1 MNIMTNIQELKEK
14 VIKGYQITFEE
25 GVALTQIK
33 DKEALYKAANEIRLH
48 FCGNKMDL
56 CSITN
61 AKSGRCS
68 EDCKWC
74 SQSSHYKTNIEE
86 YEIVDKDE
94 AVKVAIDGAKKG
106 VKRHSLVT
114 SGRTVSDKTIDQLIP
129 IYQEI
134 KTQSNMSVCAS
145 LGLVS
150 QAQLQ
155 RLKDEVNI
163 EHYHCNLETA
173 PSYFPKLCTTHTID
187 EKLKTISYARN
198 VGLKICSGGIIG
210 MGESMQQRVEF
221 AIALRD
227 IQADSIPINILSPV
241 KGTPLEDTK
250 LLSEE
255 DILTTIAIFRFIN
268 PKANIRFAG
277 GRIQIKHFQHK
288 ALHAGINAALT
299 GDYLTTVGSN
309 TEEDVRDFK
318 NSGFEID

>member
-1 MNIMTNIQELKEK
+1 MTNIQELKEK

-33 DKEALYKAANEIRLH
+33 DKEAFYKAANEIRLH

>member
-1 MNIMTNIQELKEK
+1 MTNIQELKEK

>member
-1 MNIMTNIQELKEK
+1 MINIQELKDK
-14 VIKGYQITFEE
+14 VINGYQITFEE
-25 GVALTQIK
+25 GVALTQVK
-33 DKEALYKAANEIRLH
+33 DKEALYQSADEIRKH

-74 SQSSHYKTNIEE
+74 SQSGHYKTNIEE
-86 YEIVDKDE
+86 YEIVDKTE
-94 AVKVAIDGAKKG
+94 AVSIAVSGAKKG

-134 KTQSNMSVCAS
+134 KAQSTISLCAS
-145 LGLVS
+145 LGLVN

-173 PSYFPKLCTTHTID
+173 PSHFPKLCSTHTIE

-198 VGLKICSGGIIG
+198 VGLKVCSGGIIG
-210 MGESMQQRVEF
+210 MGESMEQRVEF
-221 AIALRD
+221 AIALRN

-277 GRIQIKHFQHK
+277 GRMQIKHFQHK
-288 ALHAGINAALT
+288 ALHAGINASLT
-299 GDYLTTVGSN
+299 GDYLTTIGSN
-309 TEEDVRDFK
+309 TDEDVRDFRA
-318 NSGFEID
+318 SGFEI

>member
-1 MNIMTNIQELKEK
+1 MINIQELKEK
-14 VIKGYQITFEE
+14 VLKGYKVTFEE
-25 GVALTQIK
+25 GVELTKVTNK
-33 DKEALYKAANEIRLH
+33 DELYQAADEIRLH

-74 SQSSHYKTNIEE
+74 SQSGHYKTNIEE
-86 YEIVDKDE
+86 YEIVDREE
-94 AVKVAIDGAKKG
+94 AVRIAVAGAQKG
-106 VKRHSLVT
+106 VKRHGLVT
-114 SGRTVSDKTIDQLIP
+114 SGRTVSNKTIEQLIP
-129 IYQEI
+129 IFKDI
-134 KTQSNMSVCAS
+134 KAQSKMSVCAS
-145 LGLVS
+145 LGLVTE
-150 QAQLQ
+150 AQLQ

-173 PSYFPKLCTTHTID
+173 PSYFPSLCTTHTIA
-187 EKLKTISYARN
+187 EKKQTIAYAKN

-210 MGESMQQRVEF
+210 MGESMEQRVEF

-227 IQADSIPINILSPV
+227 IEAQSIPINILSPV
-241 KGTPLEDTK
+241 KGTPLENTK
-250 LLSEE
+250 LISEE
-255 DILTTIAIFRFIN
+255 EILTTIAIFRFIN
-268 PKANIRFAG
+268 PKAYLRFAG
-277 GRIQIKHFQHK
+277 GRLQIKHFQDK

-318 NSGFEID
+318 ASGFEI

>member
-1 MNIMTNIQELKEK
+1 MINIQELKEK
-14 VIKGYQITFEE
+14 VIKGYQLSYEE
-25 GVALTQIK
+25 GVELTQVTN
-33 DKEALYKAANEIRLH
+33 KEDLYQAADDIRIH

-74 SQSSHYKTNIEE
+74 SQSSHYQTNIEE
-86 YEIVDKDE
+86 YEIVDKKE
-94 AVKVAIDGAKKG
+94 AVRIAVEGALKG
-106 VKRHSLVT
+106 VKRHGLVT
-114 SGRTVSDKTIDQLIP
+114 SGKRVNDKTIDQLIP
-129 IYQEI
+129 IYKEI
-134 KTQSNMSVCAS
+134 KAKSNLSVCAS
-145 LGLVS
+145 LGLVT

-155 RLKDEVNI
+155 RLKDEVGI
-163 EHYHCNLETA
+163 EHYHCNIESA
-173 PSYFPKLCTTHTID
+173 PSYFPKLCTTHTIE
-187 EKLKTISYARN
+187 EKKQTIAYAKN

-210 MGESMQQRVEF
+210 MGETMEQRVEM
-221 AIALRD
+221 AVSLRD
-227 IQADSIPINILSPV
+227 LEVQSIPINILSPV

-277 GRIQIKHFQHK
+277 GRLQIKHFQDK

-309 TEEDVRDFK
+309 TEEDVRDFRE
-318 NSGFEID
+318 SGFEI

>member
-1 MNIMTNIQELKEK
+1 MNIQSLKEK
-14 VIKGYQITFEE
+14 VLNGYQLSYEE
-25 GVALTQIK
+25 GVELTNVPN
-33 DKEALYKAANEIRLH
+33 KEELYQAADEIRKH

-74 SQSSHYKTNIEE
+74 SQSSHYKTNIDE
-86 YEIVDKDE
+86 YEIVDKEE
-94 AVKVAIDGAKKG
+94 AVRIAVEGAQKG
-106 VKRHSLVT
+106 VKRHGLVT
-114 SGRTVSDKTIDQLIP
+114 SGKRVSDKTIDQLIP
-129 IYQEI
+129 IYKEI
-134 KTQSNMSVCAS
+134 TSKSKLSVCAS

-155 RLKDEVNI
+155 RLKDEVGI
-163 EHYHCNLETA
+163 EHYHCNIESA
-173 PSYFPKLCTTHTID
+173 PSYFPNLCTTHTIE
-187 EKLKTISYARN
+187 EKKQTIAYAKN

-210 MGESMQQRVEF
+210 MGESMGQRVEM
-221 AIALRD
+221 AVALRD
-227 IQADSIPINILSPV
+227 LDVQSIPVNILSPV

-277 GRIQIKHFQHK
+277 GRLQIKHFQDK

-309 TEEDVRDFK
+309 TEEDVRDFR
-318 NSGFEID
+318 NSGFEI

>member
-1 MNIMTNIQELKEK
+1 MTNIQELKEK
-14 VIKGYQITFEE
+14 VIKGYQMTFEE

-33 DKEALYKAANEIRLH
+33 DKEALYKAADEIRLH

-74 SQSSHYKTNIEE
+74 SQSSHYKTDIEE

-134 KTQSNMSVCAS
+134 KAQSTINLCAS
-145 LGLVS
+145 LGLVN

-155 RLKDEVNI
+155 RLKNEVNI

-173 PSYFPKLCTTHTID
+173 PSHFPKLCSTHTIE

-198 VGLKICSGGIIG
+198 IGLKICSGGIIG
-210 MGESMQQRVEF
+210 MGESMEQRVEF

-255 DILTTIAIFRFIN
+255 DILTTIAMFRFIN

-277 GRIQIKHFQHK
+277 GRLQIKHFQHK

-299 GDYLTTVGSN
+299 GDYLTTIGSN
-309 TEEDVRDFK
+309 TDEDVRDFK